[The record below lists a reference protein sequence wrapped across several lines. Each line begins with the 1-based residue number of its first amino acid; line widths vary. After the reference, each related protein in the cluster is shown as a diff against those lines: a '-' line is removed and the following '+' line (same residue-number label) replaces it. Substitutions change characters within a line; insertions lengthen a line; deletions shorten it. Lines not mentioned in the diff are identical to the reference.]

1 MLLQKGFP
9 QQNTSGASLNNTLN
23 ECHYFRMDIVNRAH
37 FAVFYA
43 LDCFPAEL
51 ICAVDCGFLGA
62 FEVLDI
68 ALVDILFA
76 FVAVISACHELLAD
90 SGIGFE
96 IYHGIRCGDTEF
108 FILEIVQPLQVLVP
122 EALVELG
129 ALVDTV

>member
-1 MLLQKGFP
+1 
-9 QQNTSGASLNNTLN
+9 
-23 ECHYFRMDIVNRAH
+23 MDIVDRAH

-76 FVAVISACHELLAD
+76 FVAVISSGHELLAD

-96 IYHGIRCGDTEF
+96 IYHGIGCGDTEF